1 MHAKLKYRPGC
12 RDRQATMG
20 IPVHENIIRPSA
32 RNVSF
37 TPQKLTILQETKIG
51 YFAP

>member
-12 RDRQATMG
+12 RDRQANMV
-20 IPVHENIIRPSA
+20 IPVHKNIIRPSA

-37 TPQKLTILQETKIG
+37 AQQK
-51 YFAP
+51 